1 MYIENYTLK
10 KKIQSLPRPVPAG
23 EAAGMDIQAPC
34 PEQGRGRQE
43 AGGATLGAPRKD
55 ALPHAGRAGEDRKN
69 GQADKGTGRM
79 PWH

>member
-23 EAAGMDIQAPC
+23 EAAGRDIQAPC
-34 PEQGRGRQE
+34 PVLGRGETGSRGRHARRPAE
-43 AGGATLGAPRKD
+43 D